1 MNKLSTNRGLNL
13 KTSENQ
19 IFFQTFS
26 EGMEMKHWREMDKFC
41 RQSLSKINCH
51 VLRIPETR

>member
-41 RQSLSKINCH
+41 RQSLS
-51 VLRIPETR
+51 

>member
-19 IFFQTFS
+19 FFFFQTFS

-41 RQSLSKINCH
+41 RQSLS
-51 VLRIPETR
+51 